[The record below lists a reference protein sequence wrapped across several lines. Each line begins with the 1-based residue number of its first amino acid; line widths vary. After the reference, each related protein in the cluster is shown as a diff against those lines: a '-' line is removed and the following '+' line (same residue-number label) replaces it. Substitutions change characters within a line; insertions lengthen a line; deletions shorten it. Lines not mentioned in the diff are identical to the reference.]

1 MAVGGDVNVAPMRP
15 SADSVIRDLR
25 DRVDGLERAPV
36 DPVGPHRVVVGASGS
51 TMGYS
56 QPQTPPWRPWTAVTF
71 TDLWLETTDA
81 TTGLIVEMFVNG
93 TSMASVEMGTSEQ
106 TGRETF
112 GPMTVDVFDRVDFR
126 VTDDGD
132 GYSVWKGLCVQAL
145 GTAAHPVS
153 AWLTFIEAGGED

>member
-1 MAVGGDVNVAPMRP
+1 MTQVKPYTEPPSYAVGIAE
-15 SADSVIRDLR
+15 SVG
-25 DRVDGLERAPV
+25 RVGSMERAKPLA
-36 DPVGPHRVVVGASGS
+36 PNEHRVVVGASGS
-51 TMGYS
+51 TLGYS

-71 TDLWLETTDA
+71 TDLWLETTYA

-153 AWLTFIEAGGED
+153 AWLTFIEAGGGG

>member
-36 DPVGPHRVVVGASGS
+36 DPARPHRVVVGASGS
-51 TMGYS
+51 TYSYS

-71 TDLWLETTDA
+71 TDLWVDTTQA
-81 TTGLIVEMFVNG
+81 CTGLTIEFYVNG
-93 TSMASVEMGTSEQ
+93 TSMASVIVGSSEQ
-106 TGRETF
+106 TARTSF
-112 GPMTVDVFDRVDFR
+112 GPVTVDVFDRVDFR
-126 VTDDGD
+126 VTDTAGGPDI
-132 GYSVWKGLCVQAL
+132 WKGLTVQAL

-153 AWLTFIEAGGED
+153 AWLTFIEAGGEV